1 MFGKFCLESLFG
13 IFRKFVWDAL
23 GGVNGAA
30 GAAGVLSNSSLQ
42 PLKTPTPPCPTPL
55 HPHCAPL
62 PPIQIP
68 LSPADLVPLSVWLH
82 QIAASSQSSAEAGR
96 GCQGVLIQSPA
107 ALFNSRFTAGAAAA
121 AAAAA
126 RRLRRG
132 SSSFW
137 CLKNIVIVFLPSHQ
151 TPKIN
156 FSFLSSETDKFFS
169 SSFFFFHSLWCF
181 AGFTGILCR
190 GRCTPSKLLL
200 ICLQRHTHARTHK
213 EEQTCLE
220 SLLGEVVA
228 KKKKTRA
235 LTFITYRER
244 TEITVGSP
252 YGANKMLK
260 EAT

>member
-1 MFGKFCLESLFG
+1 MVVIFGRFVCNIWQVCLGCLESFVWKVCLGFLGSLFGKF
-13 IFRKFVWDAL
+13 RTFVWDAM

-30 GAAGVLSNSSLQ
+30 GGLSNSSLQ
-42 PLKTPTPPCPTPL
+42 PLKTPTPPYFIL
-55 HPHCAPL
+55 IAPHS

-68 LSPADLVPLSVWLH
+68 LSPADPVQLSVWLH

-132 SSSFW
+132 SSGFW

-156 FSFLSSETDKFFS
+156 FSFLSSETDKFF
-169 SSFFFFHSLWCF
+169 F
-181 AGFTGILCR
+181 
-190 GRCTPSKLLL
+190 LL
-200 ICLQRHTHARTHK
+200 ILFFPLSVVFLRAS
-213 EEQTCLE
+213 LE
-220 SLLGEVVA
+220 SSA
-228 KKKKTRA
+228 
-235 LTFITYRER
+235 
-244 TEITVGSP
+244 
-252 YGANKMLK
+252 
-260 EAT
+260 EAAVHRQSCC

>member
-1 MFGKFCLESLFG
+1 MESLLGIFRKFVWDVWEVLFGK
-13 IFRKFVWDAL
+13 FRKFVWDAL

-30 GAAGVLSNSSLQ
+30 GAAGGLSNSSLQ
-42 PLKTPTPPCPTPL
+42 PLKTPTPPHPTPL

-68 LSPADLVPLSVWLH
+68 LSPADPVQLSVWLH

-156 FSFLSSETDKFFS
+156 FSFLSSETDKFS
-169 SSFFFFHSLWCF
+169 S
-181 AGFTGILCR
+181 
-190 GRCTPSKLLL
+190 LL
-200 ICLQRHTHARTHK
+200 ILFSPLSVVFFLRAS
-213 EEQTCLE
+213 LE
-220 SLLGEVVA
+220 SSA
-228 KKKKTRA
+228 
-235 LTFITYRER
+235 
-244 TEITVGSP
+244 
-252 YGANKMLK
+252 
-260 EAT
+260 EAAVHRQSCC